1 MKISEALALIRP
13 VPDFPI
19 PGILFQDI
27 APLISNPKAF
37 DLVTKEFAQTET
49 PFNLVA
55 GVESRGFILASA
67 IAIESAVGFV
77 PIRKAGK
84 LPGDVIKREYG
95 LEYGS
100 DSLEMQVAAFSTVK
114 DPRVLLIDDV
124 LATGGTLIAALELI
138 AELAGEVCEVAV
150 LLEICA
156 LGGRERMLAAFPN
169 LKIRAL
175 VQI

>member
-1 MKISEALALIRP
+1 MKIDEALALIRP

-27 APLISNPKAF
+27 APLIANPKAYEA
-37 DLVTKEFAQTET
+37 VTKEFAQTQS

-55 GVESRGFILASA
+55 GIESRGFILASA
-67 IAIESAVGFV
+67 IAIDSAVGFV

-84 LPGDVIKREYG
+84 LPGPIVKRDYG

-100 DSLEMQVAAFSTVK
+100 DSLEMQVDALTHLLN
-114 DPRVLLIDDV
+114 PQVLLVDDV

-138 AELAGEVCEVAV
+138 SDLGGEICEVAV
-150 LLEICA
+150 LLEISA
-156 LGGRERMLAAFPN
+156 LGGRERILAAFPE

>member
-1 MKISEALALIRP
+1 MEIAEALALIRP

-19 PGILFQDI
+19 PDVLFQDI
-27 APLISNPKAF
+27 APLIANPQASK
-37 DLVTKEFAQTET
+37 LVTKEFVQTES

-55 GVESRGFILASA
+55 GIESRGFILASA
-67 IAIESAVGFV
+67 IAIDSAVGFV

-84 LPGDVIKREYG
+84 LPGAVIKREYG

-100 DSLEMQVAAFSTVK
+100 DSLEMQIDAFAQLK
-114 DPRVLLIDDV
+114 NPKVLLIDDV

-138 AELAGEVCEVAV
+138 LDLAGEICEVAV
-150 LLEICA
+150 LLEISA
-156 LGGRERMLAAFPN
+156 LGGRERILAAFPD

-175 VQI
+175 VKI

>member
-1 MKISEALALIRP
+1 MRISEALALIRP

-37 DLVTKEFAQTET
+37 DLVTKEFAKTET

-67 IAIESAVGFV
+67 IAIDSAVGFV

-84 LPGDVIKREYG
+84 LPGPVIKREYG

-100 DSLEMQVAAFSTVK
+100 DSLEMQAAAFSVLK

-138 AELAGEVCEVAV
+138 AELSGEVCEVAV

-175 VQI
+175 VQV